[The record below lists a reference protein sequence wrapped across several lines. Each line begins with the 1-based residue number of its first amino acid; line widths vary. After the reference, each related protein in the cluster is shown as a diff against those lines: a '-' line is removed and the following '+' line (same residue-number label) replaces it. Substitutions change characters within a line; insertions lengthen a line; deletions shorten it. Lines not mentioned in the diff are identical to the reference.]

1 MKTLLIS
8 IFFLGIIINVNADS
22 LLGDTVQI
30 EEFFVDSLNIGRKKF
45 NKIELFRY
53 SGSDSFYVI
62 IKFYSKS
69 KGKTWTLKQTF
80 EFRKDDIIG
89 CDTRLLDFNND
100 GLKDMT
106 YISDVA
112 ARGAN
117 EVRRLFI
124 YDKNKDKLVYMKNS
138 EDYPNMLYNKK
149 LNCIDAFLVYGGCST
164 IFLKIKGDSLIEFAA
179 VELQDG
185 LRVYEIDSKGN
196 RKIIRHE
203 ADTKM
208 YYVRFTNYKPLKP
221 YYKE

>member
-8 IFFLGIIINVNADS
+8 IFFFGLIINVNAGS
-22 LLGDTVQI
+22 ILKDTVQL
-30 EEFFVDSLNIGRKKF
+30 EEFFADSLNIGRNKY
-45 NKIELFRY
+45 NKIELSRY
-53 SGSDSFYVI
+53 QTLDSNWVI

-69 KGKTWTLKQTF
+69 NEKRWVLTQAFRF
-80 EFRKDDIIG
+80 ERDDIRN
-89 CDTRLLDFNND
+89 CDTKLLDFNND

-164 IFLKIKGDSLIEFAA
+164 VFLKIKGDSLIEFAA
-179 VELQDG
+179 VELDND
-185 LRVYEIDSKGN
+185 LRVYEIDIKGN
-196 RKIIRHE
+196 RKIIRQKV
-203 ADTKM
+203 DTKM
-208 YYVRFTNYKPLKP
+208 YFVRFTNYKPLKP

>member
-8 IFFLGIIINVNADS
+8 IFLLAIIINVKADS
-22 LLGDTVQI
+22 FLKDTVQL
-30 EEFFVDSLNIGRKKF
+30 EEFFADSVNIGRKKY
-45 NKIELFRY
+45 NKIELSRY
-53 SGSDSFYVI
+53 RNSDSSWVI

-69 KGKTWTLKQTF
+69 KEKRWILKQVFRF
-80 EFRKDDIIG
+80 EKDDIRG
-89 CDTRLLDFNND
+89 CEMELSDFNID

-124 YDKNKDKLVYMKNS
+124 YDKSRDKLLYMKNS

-164 IFLKIKGDSLIEFAA
+164 VFLRIKGDSLVEFAA
-179 VELQDG
+179 VEADND
-185 LRVYEIDSKGN
+185 LRVYEIDNKGN
-196 RKIIRHE
+196 RKLISE
-203 ADTKM
+203 KKDTKLH
-208 YYVRFTNYKPLKP
+208 YIRFTNYKPLTP
-221 YYKE
+221 SADY

>member
-8 IFFLGIIINVNADS
+8 IFLLAIIINVKADS
-22 LLGDTVQI
+22 FLKDTVQL
-30 EEFFVDSLNIGRKKF
+30 EEFFADSVNIGRKKY
-45 NKIELFRY
+45 NKIELARY
-53 SGSDSFYVI
+53 RNSDSSWVI

-69 KGKTWTLKQTF
+69 KEKRWILKQVFRF
-80 EFRKDDIIG
+80 EKDDIRG
-89 CDTRLLDFNND
+89 CEMELSDFNND

-124 YDKNKDKLVYMKNS
+124 YDKSRDKLLYMKNS

-164 IFLKIKGDSLIEFAA
+164 VFLRIKGDSLVEFAA
-179 VELQDG
+179 VEADND
-185 LRVYEIDSKGN
+185 LRVYEIDNKGN
-196 RKIIRHE
+196 RKLISE
-203 ADTKM
+203 KKDTKLH
-208 YYVRFTNYKPLKP
+208 YIRFTNYKPLTP
-221 YYKE
+221 SADY

>member
-22 LLGDTVQI
+22 FLKDTAQL
-30 EEFFVDSLNIGRKKF
+30 EEFFADSVNIGRKKY
-45 NKIELFRY
+45 NKVELSRY
-53 SGSDSFYVI
+53 QSSDSGWVI

-69 KGKTWTLKQTF
+69 NEKRWILKQTF
-80 EFRKDDIIG
+80 RFEKDDIRG
-89 CDTRLLDFNND
+89 CDMKLLDFNND

-106 YISDVA
+106 YISNTA

-124 YDKNKDKLVYMKNS
+124 YDKSRDKLVYMKNS

-164 IFLKIKGDSLIEFAA
+164 VFLRIKGDSLVEFAA
-179 VELQDG
+179 VEADND
-185 LRVYEIDSKGN
+185 LRVYETDNKGN
-196 RKIIRHE
+196 RKLLSE
-203 ADTKM
+203 KKDTKLH
-208 YYVRFTNYKPLKP
+208 YIRFTNYKPLTP
-221 YYKE
+221 SDYY

>member
-8 IFFLGIIINVNADS
+8 IFFFGLIINVNAGS
-22 LLGDTVQI
+22 ILKDTVQL
-30 EEFFVDSLNIGRKKF
+30 EEFFADSLNIGRNKY
-45 NKIELFRY
+45 NKIELSRY
-53 SGSDSFYVI
+53 QTLDSNWVI

-69 KGKTWTLKQTF
+69 NEKRWVLTQTF
-80 EFRKDDIIG
+80 RFERDDIRD
-89 CDTRLLDFNND
+89 CDTKLFDFNND

-164 IFLKIKGDSLIEFAA
+164 VFLKIKGDSLIEFAA
-179 VELQDG
+179 VELDND
-185 LRVYEIDSKGN
+185 LRVYEIDIKGN
-196 RKIIRHE
+196 RKIIRQKV
-203 ADTKM
+203 DTKM
-208 YYVRFTNYKPLKP
+208 YFVRFTNYKPLKP